1 MKRLLAILCCLL
13 LVVAAC
19 TSGGQK
25 VKLRVLASSELAD
38 LGPILDDL
46 RAETGIELEMDFRGT
61 IDAAASLT
69 PGKATHDLAWLST
82 DRYFQLKH
90 RQSGDKGERPLAT
103 KTMVSPVIV
112 GITPAKAAEL
122 RRGKPDGKLSWA
134 DLADAAAGGG
144 FRFAMADPAKSTS
157 GLTSLVGVATAAA
170 GTGAALR
177 LQDVKCDKLQGFRTG
192 HTLTAD
198 TSAAVADRF
207 AERQDVD
214 AIIGY
219 ESTLL
224 SLNASGRL
232 KTPLELVYPRD
243 GIVQSDYPVLLLDPA
258 EREAYDKVVSWLR
271 SPATQKKLMERTLRR
286 PITGEVGLD
295 PRLPASIGN
304 SLYFPDEQAV
314 VDKLLDD
321 YAASAS
327 RAPGRVIFVLD
338 FSGSMKGPR
347 IAALRATFAGL
358 SGGPDG
364 GFDRFYRGER
374 LTVLRFGG
382 KILGDKEFTI
392 EGPSDLDALRA
403 FIAAD
408 EFDGNTAVWSAL
420 GEAYTKAGIHR
431 GAEPGGD
438 VSIVLMTDG
447 ESNTG
452 PGIEE
457 FLRAPRDPG
466 VHTYTIRFGEANP
479 AELERAAVATGGRM
493 VDANTTSLL
502 DAFKE
507 IRGCR

>member
-1 MKRLLAILCCLL
+1 VKRLLAGLCCLL

-19 TSGGQK
+19 TSGGEK
-25 VKLRVLASSELAD
+25 VKLRVLASPELAD
-38 LGPILDDL
+38 LGTILDDL
-46 RAETGIELEMDFRGT
+46 REETGIELEMDFQGT
-61 IDAAASLT
+61 VNESTALVPGRAA
-69 PGKATHDLAWLST
+69 HDLAWLST
-82 DRYFQLKH
+82 DRFFQLDF
-90 RQSGDKGERPLAT
+90 RRAADQGERPLAT
-103 KTMVSPVIV
+103 KTMISPVVV
-112 GITPAKAAEL
+112 GLTPAKAAEL

-134 DLADAAAGGG
+134 DLADAAAGGR

-177 LQDVKCDKLQGFRTG
+177 LEDVKCDKLRGFRTG

-198 TSAAVADRF
+198 TSAALVDRF
-207 AERQDVD
+207 AERQDAD

-224 SLNASGRL
+224 TLNASGRL

-243 GIVQSDYPVLLLDPA
+243 GIVQADYPILLLDPA
-258 EREAYDKVVSWLR
+258 KREAYDKLVSWVK
-271 SPATQKKLMERTLRR
+271 SPATQKKLMDRTLRR

-304 SLYFPDEQAV
+304 SLYFPDDPAV
-314 VDKLLDD
+314 VDELLED
-321 YAASAS
+321 YADK
-327 RAPGRVIFVLD
+327 APGHVIFVLD
-338 FSGSMKGPR
+338 FSGSMKGAR

-382 KILGDKEFTI
+382 KILGDKEFTVN
-392 EGPSDLDALRA
+392 GPQDLDALRA
-403 FIAAD
+403 FVAAED
-408 EFDGNTAVWSAL
+408 FDGSTAVWAAL
-420 GEAYTKAGIHR
+420 GEAYARAGADR
-431 GAEPGGD
+431 RAEPD
-438 VSIVLMTDG
+438 RAVSIVLMTDG

-452 PGIEE
+452 PGIDE
-457 FLRAPRDPG
+457 FLRAPRESG
-466 VHTYTIRFGEANP
+466 VHTYTIRFGEADP
-479 AELERAAVATGGRM
+479 AELARAAAATGGRM
-493 VDANTTSLL
+493 VDANATSLL

>member
-1 MKRLLAILCCLL
+1 MKRLLAGLCCLL

-19 TSGGQK
+19 TSGGEK
-25 VKLRVLASSELAD
+25 VKLRVLASPELAD

-46 RAETGIELEMDFRGT
+46 REETGIELEMDFQGT
-61 IDAAASLT
+61 VNESTALIPGRAA
-69 PGKATHDLAWLST
+69 HDLAWLST
-82 DRYFQLKH
+82 DRFFQLDF
-90 RQSGDKGERPLAT
+90 RRAADKGERPLAT
-103 KTMVSPVIV
+103 KTMISPVVV
-112 GITPAKAAEL
+112 GVTPAKAAEL

-134 DLADAAAGGG
+134 DLADAAASGG
-144 FRFAMADPAKSTS
+144 FRFAMADPVKTTS

-177 LQDVKCDKLQGFRTG
+177 LEDVKCDKLRGFRTG

-198 TSAAVADRF
+198 TSAALVDRF
-207 AERQDVD
+207 AERQDAE

-224 SLNASGRL
+224 TLNASGRL

-243 GIVQSDYPVLLLDPA
+243 GIVQAEYPILLLDPA
-258 EREAYDKVVSWLR
+258 KREAYDRFVSWVR
-271 SPATQKKLMERTLRR
+271 SPATQKKLMDRTLRR
-286 PITGEVGLD
+286 PIIGDVGLD
-295 PRLPASIGN
+295 PRLPASTGN
-304 SLYFPDEQAV
+304 SLYFPDDPAV
-314 VDKLLDD
+314 VDKLLAD
-321 YAASAS
+321 YTDK
-327 RAPGRVIFVLD
+327 APGRVIFVLD
-338 FSGSMKGPR
+338 FSGSMKGER

-382 KILGDKEFTI
+382 KILGDKEFTVN
-392 EGPSDLDALRA
+392 GPQDLDALRA
-403 FIAAD
+403 FVAAD
-408 EFDGNTAVWSAL
+408 DFDGSTAVWAAL
-420 GEAYTKAGIHR
+420 GDAYARAGADR
-431 GAEPGGD
+431 REEPD
-438 VSIVLMTDG
+438 RAVSIVLMTDG

-457 FLRAPRDPG
+457 FLRTPRDPG
-466 VHTYTIRFGEANP
+466 VHTYTIRFGEADP
-479 AELERAAVATGGRM
+479 AELARAAAATGGRM
-493 VDANTTSLL
+493 VDANATSLI

>member
-1 MKRLLAILCCLL
+1 MRRLFAILCCLL
-13 LVVAAC
+13 LVATAC
-19 TSGGQK
+19 TGGGQK

-46 RAETGIELEMDFRGT
+46 REETGIELEMDFQGT
-61 IDAAASLT
+61 VDASASLT
-69 PGKATHDLAWLST
+69 PGQATHDLAWLST

-90 RQSGDKGERPLAT
+90 RQAAEKGERPLAT

-243 GIVQSDYPVLLLDPA
+243 GIVQSDYPLLLLDPA
-258 EREAYDKVVSWLR
+258 KREVYDKVVSWLR
-271 SPATQKKLMERTLRR
+271 SPAAQKKLMERTLRR

-314 VDKLLDD
+314 VDKLLAD
-321 YAASAS
+321 YAD
-327 RAPGRVIFVLD
+327 RTPGRVIFVLD

-358 SGGPDG
+358 SGGPGG

-374 LTVLRFGG
+374 VTVLRFGG

-392 EGPSDLDALRA
+392 NGPQDLDGLRA
-403 FIAAD
+403 FVAAD
-408 EFDGNTAVWSAL
+408 EFDGNTAIWAAL
-420 GEAYTKAGIHR
+420 GEAYAKAGADR
-431 GAEPGGD
+431 RAEPGRA

-457 FLRAPRDPG
+457 FLRAPRDSG

-479 AELERAAVATGGRM
+479 AELDRAAVATGGRM
-493 VDANTTSLL
+493 VDANATSLL